1 MTNNKVKNYSE
12 LLESLRG
19 ANLYVDNLDEL
30 FKKHPAEWNSYNH
43 AQIATQIGLGFHD
56 MNTLPQDTTPA
67 ELLSRYIDYASL
79 DSTGMSHIFEALE
92 GNWNNVPSDVQSRIE
107 EISYHFVFMLLDQS
121 VSDKSLMKNMMRSNP
136 DMLKRIVNRIPKR
149 LFISHRTWIMR
160 RGGLAFVTLPGISCA
175 DCPELFDYLLRVRG
189 FKPELKSLVLID
201 DVFDYRNNENPRA
214 KSHRGR
220 VSCIVCND
228 REDYILEQFRCRL
241 DKIPTVSK
249 KGHRTPDW
257 TLSLAS
263 GEIVGTVECYS
274 GDPENIRDRVRK
286 TIAHADDKETGSI
299 YYSDQYSLPD
309 DRIRIAAHVHGIPAF
324 APIDP
329 EKLRRE
335 VLEAIPEGTMMD
347 GLLYVMA
354 DEINHHTIS
363 YYFDFGGNDA
373 SDLLAEDVIIFDA
386 ANALKKPVH

>member
-1 MTNNKVKNYSE
+1 M
-12 LLESLRG
+12 
-19 ANLYVDNLDEL
+19 
-30 FKKHPAEWNSYNH
+30 
-43 AQIATQIGLGFHD
+43 
-56 MNTLPQDTTPA
+56 
-67 ELLSRYIDYASL
+67 
-79 DSTGMSHIFEALE
+79 
-92 GNWNNVPSDVQSRIE
+92 
-107 EISYHFVFMLLDQS
+107 
-121 VSDKSLMKNMMRSNP
+121 
-136 DMLKRIVNRIPKR
+136 
-149 LFISHRTWIMR
+149 
-160 RGGLAFVTLPGISCA
+160 
-175 DCPELFDYLLRVRG
+175 
-189 FKPELKSLVLID
+189 KSLVLID

-228 REDYILEQFRCRL
+228 REDYILEQFRCGL

-299 YYSDQYSLPD
+299 YYSDQYGLPD
-309 DRIRIAAHVHGIPAF
+309 DRIRIAAHVHGIPVF

-354 DEINHHTIS
+354 D
-363 YYFDFGGNDA
+363 
-373 SDLLAEDVIIFDA
+373 
-386 ANALKKPVH
+386 